1 MFPKLIALLLL
12 SRDYAHKAHW
22 NTTSYSTHKT
32 LNEFYDSILDL
43 TDSLM
48 EKYQGRTGERFEVPT
63 LDEKETYTAAPI
75 DVLRKHLG
83 WIEDARYKAVPE
95 KDTAMQNIIDEIVG
109 QYVETLYLLT
119 LQ

>member
-32 LNEFYDSILDL
+32 LNEFYDSILNL

-48 EKYQGRTGERFEVPT
+48 EKYQGRTGKRFEIPT
-63 LDEKETYTAAPI
+63 LDEKETYTADPV
-75 DVLRKHLG
+75 DVLSKHLG
-83 WIEDARYKAVPE
+83 WIEDARYKVVPE

>member
-1 MFPKLIALLLL
+1 MFAKLIALLLL

-22 NTTSYSTHKT
+22 NTTSYATHKT

-48 EKYQGRTGERFEVPT
+48 EKYQGRNGRVEVPT
-63 LDEKETYTAAPI
+63 LEEKETYTAAPTA
-75 DVLRKHLG
+75 VLKKHLD
-83 WIEDARYKAVPE
+83 WIESARYKAVEE

-109 QYVETLYLLT
+109 QYLETLYLLS